1 MANNWATEEVPMQKS
16 LGKVC
21 EMDLDDEET
30 TDIGQGSASET
41 ESASGLS
48 CDDNLGR
55 RCRFGKTTLETI
67 PATPSHSSG
76 FPRSP
81 PGLSR
86 ASMRQVRDA
95 CKSSAG
101 EGHRQISMSACMASN
116 VSRFGA
122 SQFETVPKTPVG
134 GAKLKAYKKAFGSP
148 PGLSRT
154 ELRRTRDAC
163 KVAFPAS
170 TSWGSCQT
178 TLTADASGRAPREA
192 LLRIKQEAAR
202 LKDLKEAHVKSDTE
216 SLASPSRAA
225 MRQARD
231 SCKSRTA
238 LTISSTGQPMT
249 PPTMRTARQ
258 RAARDAASIGQTDS
272 GRPFI
277 ALSLASSVPR

>member
-1 MANNWATEEVPMQKS
+1 MANNRATEEVPMQKS
-16 LGKVC
+16 LGKVW

-67 PATPSHSSG
+67 PATPSQSSC

-95 CKSSAG
+95 ACKSSAG
-101 EGHRQISMSACMASN
+101 PQ

-122 SQFETVPKTPVG
+122 SQFDTVPKTPVG

-154 ELRRTRDAC
+154 ELRRARDAC
-163 KVAFPAS
+163 KVAFTAS

-202 LKDLKEAHVKSDTE
+202 LKDLKEGHVKPDIE

-238 LTISSTGQPMT
+238 LTISSTGLPMT

-272 GRPFI
+272 ERPVV